1 MQAKQFYNI
10 CNHIKKLIKGT
21 EYEHHVYAVGGCI
34 RSITLGDDIKDIDLC
49 VDIPNGGILFSEWM
63 KENGHTEGD
72 VVVYPQYGT
81 AMFRLK
87 DFPTEEIE
95 VVQTRKEQYRDK
107 NSRNPETVFGTLE
120 EDCFR
125 RDFCCNSLYM
135 NISDGLVKDIT
146 RMGYCDITNKII
158 RTTNDPYIVFNDD
171 ALRIM
176 RACRFQA
183 QLGFKIEERTLK
195 GMKDN
200 AHRIQTIVR
209 ERITDEFC
217 KLLLSP
223 FVSDGLKTMNEV
235 GLFKYIT
242 PELIGVKGKIPSI
255 NKICDIICK
264 TRPKLELRLAA
275 FFYDYYDSEN
285 SNVKNTL
292 ENRFKLPRKIIDET
306 KFLIDNRDKFVDWGK
321 DLENVDKV
329 LFRRYQYEFGYQRM
343 DELLNLIE
351 AENFLEG
358 QFKHLRWL
366 DFNQMDYGMYGYKLP
381 ITGNDV
387 MEIKHIEPCEKVKLY
402 LDYLLH
408 NVFENPELKREDL
421 IKILKETDF

>member
-34 RSITLGDDIKDIDLC
+34 RSITLDVDIKDIDLC

-87 DFPTEEIE
+87 DFPSEEIE

-135 NISDGLVKDIT
+135 NISDGLIKDIT

-200 AHRIQTIVR
+200 VEICTFTEAEIESMTDYLKENRLSKLYTGHCTGLVGFELIKKYMGEKAEYLMTGKTIV
-209 ERITDEFC
+209 I
-217 KLLLSP
+217 
-223 FVSDGLKTMNEV
+223 
-235 GLFKYIT
+235 
-242 PELIGVKGKIPSI
+242 
-255 NKICDIICK
+255 
-264 TRPKLELRLAA
+264 
-275 FFYDYYDSEN
+275 
-285 SNVKNTL
+285 
-292 ENRFKLPRKIIDET
+292 
-306 KFLIDNRDKFVDWGK
+306 
-321 DLENVDKV
+321 
-329 LFRRYQYEFGYQRM
+329 
-343 DELLNLIE
+343 
-351 AENFLEG
+351 
-358 QFKHLRWL
+358 
-366 DFNQMDYGMYGYKLP
+366 
-381 ITGNDV
+381 
-387 MEIKHIEPCEKVKLY
+387 
-402 LDYLLH
+402 
-408 NVFENPELKREDL
+408 
-421 IKILKETDF
+421 